1 MGIVDSEGKIIK
13 KEIYDYPNEIVSLED
28 IFEPINA
35 FIDENMSDEIESIG
49 IGIPG
54 ISTDTLV
61 NYTCNLPLR
70 DIEIRDYIKT
80 YLPIYVSNDA
90 NCAAIAEYQV
100 ADGKLFSNYAL
111 VTFGTGIGAGI
122 IVNGALYNGTTG
134 AAGEIGHMVIE
145 KEGIPCKC
153 GRRGCYEK
161 YASVTALKRMTKLT
175 DIKEVFYLSERN
187 EVIQRVLDD
196 YLENVAEGQF
206 LTKELGV
213 TYYDPEDNMRKASN
227 EELIK
232 TKVEKRLERWCKKH
246 KFLSKFKFIV
256 NWVKK
261 SIERKIRKTQKKK
274 KTSSTF
280 PSHFPYIHKSD
291 EERVENMPWILEN
304 TEPWLKTLKI
314 DGTSSTCILE
324 RLRGKNKFE
333 FYVLSRNVRQET
345 PDQKCYHESNVY
357 WEVEN
362 KYHIR
367 DMLQDLL
374 NKHPEWNY
382 ICIQGESAGISL
394 TGSPIQGDPH
404 KFKELRFFGFN
415 FIDSIQ
421 GRWDSREAKKLVAQY
436 GIEWV
441 PIIDEHYILPNSMEE
456 FKKSAEGECEA
467 PGGHGLREGYVYRKI
482 GEPTLSFK
490 NINNQYLL
498 GQK

>member
-1 MGIVDSEGKIIK
+1 ML
-13 KEIYDYPNEIVSLED
+13 NENGTRELCYVVRV
-28 IFEPINA
+28 
-35 FIDENMSDEIESIG
+35 
-49 IGIPG
+49 
-54 ISTDTLV
+54 TDVL
-61 NYTCNLPLR
+61 
-70 DIEIRDYIKT
+70 DIEG
-80 YLPIYVSNDA
+80 VN
-90 NCAAIAEYQV
+90 NQV
-100 ADGKLFSNYAL
+100 A
-111 VTFGTGIGAGI
+111 
-122 IVNGALYNGTTG
+122 IVNGWQVFVKRDEFKPGDLAVYFEIDSKVPELECFEFLRKYNFKVKTQRFVKGRILSQG
-134 AAGEIGHMVIE
+134 LVIKPE
-145 KEGIPCKC
+145 D
-153 GRRGCYEK
+153 
-161 YASVTALKRMTKLT
+161 LDL
-175 DIKEVFYLSERN
+175 RN
-187 EVIQRVLDD
+187 VE
-196 YLENVAEGQF
+196 EGQF

-213 TYYDPEDNMRKASN
+213 TYYDPEDNIRKASN

-232 TKVEKRLERWCKKH
+232 TKVEKRLDRWCKKH

-256 NWVKK
+256 SWVKK
-261 SIERKIRKTQKKK
+261 IIERKIRKTQKKK
-274 KTSSTF
+274 KTSNTF

-304 TEPWLKTLKI
+304 KEPWIKTLKI
-314 DGTSSTCILE
+314 DGTSSTYILE

-498 GQK
+498 DQK